1 MGKIYHLVYFLDKCT
16 KKINGLSSQPS
27 KGAIVRVSAVF
38 RFVEFS
44 FLKNIKAP
52 CLGLSNGDTHRVV
65 ETHPQQLKYSSLQ
78 KETCRRIL
86 NIMQIK
92 FTLVLVVHGAIF
104 R

>member
-52 CLGLSNGDTHRVV
+52 CLGLSNGDTHTQSCGNTPSAV
-65 ETHPQQLKYSSLQ
+65 EIQQFSERNLS
-78 KETCRRIL
+78 TT
-86 NIMQIK
+86 MQIK